1 MLRPSLP
8 SQKVAFKISVRGSAY
23 SNRGTRRQRN
33 RRAQKAAFSAAI
45 TATLS
50 NRASFRNRRRNN
62 RQNQRTDPL
71 TETEL
76 TEFAASL
83 TLNPQATDF
92 DELKFKMDMGIALDE
107 MEQEDH
113 AFYQQFNA
121 KLSFDCQE
129 EDDDEDSDVHKAT
142 NSQEPAQVNADFSSR
157 TASNPASSNSNHT
170 DASNAQAQ
178 GPQCHDATLVNGY
191 GSSHLPTEP
200 NTKLHIYDEND
211 DIETYEDFVGSDWYA
226 PDIDEANLAFY
237 D

>member
-8 SQKVAFKISVRGSAY
+8 SQKVAFKISVRGSAFL
-23 SNRGTRRQRN
+23 NRGTRRRRN

-50 NRASFRNRRRNN
+50 DRANFRNRRRNN

-107 MEQEDH
+107 MEQEDD
-113 AFYQQFNA
+113 AFYQQFDA

-129 EDDDEDSDVHKAT
+129 EDDEDSDVHEAT
-142 NSQEPAQVNADFSSR
+142 DTQEPAQMNGDSSLR

-170 DASNAQAQ
+170 DALNAQAH
-178 GPQCHDATLVNGY
+178 GPQRHDATLVNGY

-200 NTKLHIYDEND
+200 NTKLYIYDEND
-211 DIETYEDFVGSDWYA
+211 DIETYEDFVGNDWYA
-226 PDIDEANLAFY
+226 PNIDEANLAFY